1 MSRLVGASNR
11 RPARHTALPASA
23 SDILALVGDGIIVT
37 DESGRILL
45 FNRAAEAIFGYEP
58 GEVLG
63 NPVEMLIPERFRDE
77 HAKITSEFAAGG
89 ENAVRLMGRSREVAG
104 LRKNGEEFPVEATLS
119 RRLLG
124 RTTTLTVAVRDISE
138 RKMLERQVEARTRAL
153 EESEKRL
160 RLALRSAEMGTLGVG
175 LRDRQPAFRWRC
187 EAALGPAPRGRPDR
201 RWRLQHGQS
210 RGPAGPPGGFSPGN

>member
-23 SDILALVGDGIIVT
+23 SEILALVGDGIIVT

-119 RRLLG
+119 RRMLG

-138 RKMLERQVEARTRAL
+138 RKILQRQVEARTRAL
-153 EESEKRL
+153 EESENVC
-160 RLALRSAEMGTLGVG
+160 AWRSAAPGWGRGSGTPG
-175 LRDRQPAFRWRC
+175 RTAC
-187 EAALGPAPRGRPDR
+187 ISMAPRGNC
-201 RWRLQHGQS
+201 G
-210 RGPAGPPGGFSPGN
+210 ACPPREN